1 MKDMVEIREEWERR
15 AALRER
21 VKIVAEIRDYAR
33 EVRDSSY
40 NKSTGVALGAIVDS
54 VADRVNT
61 MPDVE

>member
-1 MKDMVEIREEWERR
+1 MKDMAEIREEWERR

-21 VKIVAEIRDYAR
+21 ARIVAEIRDYAD
-33 EVRDSSY
+33 EVRRSS
-40 NKSTGVALGAIVDS
+40 SPTFRVALSSIVNS